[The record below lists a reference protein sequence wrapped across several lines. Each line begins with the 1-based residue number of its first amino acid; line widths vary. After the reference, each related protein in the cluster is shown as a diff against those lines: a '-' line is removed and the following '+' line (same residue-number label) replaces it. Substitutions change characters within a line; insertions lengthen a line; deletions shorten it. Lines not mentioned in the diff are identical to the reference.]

1 MSPTAGDTGS
11 LAMVCARVGVRERA
25 CVGAAAERRVRRL
38 EVPKSPHARC
48 VLDTSRRR
56 TRLEVP
62 KSPHAR
68 CVLVAY
74 EVNDQL
80 GIVAGACGVL

>member
-48 VLDTSRRR
+48 VS
-56 TRLEVP
+56 
-62 KSPHAR
+62 
-68 CVLVAY
+68 VAY

-80 GIVAGACGVL
+80 GIVAGACEVL

>member
-48 VLDTSRRR
+48 VL
-56 TRLEVP
+56 
-62 KSPHAR
+62 
-68 CVLVAY
+68 VAY